1 MDSLFDLKRAFC
13 LIKIGAVFGCSSGYK
28 RIKAVLAC
36 TIRCFKEE
44 SPGQFGKSHRL
55 LEVEPGAFGFLP
67 SLKESF
73 SWIFRWNTLLVN
85 AKME

>member
-1 MDSLFDLKRAFC
+1 MDSLFALKRAFC
-13 LIKIGAVFGCSSGYK
+13 LIKIGAVFGCSSECK

-44 SPGQFGKSHRL
+44 SPGQFGKSRRL

-67 SLKESF
+67 SFKESF
-73 SWIFRWNTLLVN
+73 SWIFKWNTLLVN

>member
-44 SPGQFGKSHRL
+44 SPGQFGKAAVYWRSSPGHLVFCPRL
-55 LEVEPGAFGFLP
+55 RSR
-67 SLKESF
+67 SLGYSGG
-73 SWIFRWNTLLVN
+73 IPCL
-85 AKME
+85 